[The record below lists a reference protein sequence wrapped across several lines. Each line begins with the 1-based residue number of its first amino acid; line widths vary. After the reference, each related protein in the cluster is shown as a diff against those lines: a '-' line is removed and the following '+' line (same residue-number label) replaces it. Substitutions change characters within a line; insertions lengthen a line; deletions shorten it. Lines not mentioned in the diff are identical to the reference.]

1 MPYLIEFP
9 KKPSEIGIM
18 LPAYRNFKQL
28 WSHRELRAELGFE
41 PRLAWYL
48 ASQMALVVKNMPADA
63 GDTRDWSSIPELGR
77 YPGEELGNPL
87 QYSCLENP
95 TEEPGRL

>member
-77 YPGEELGNPL
+77 YPGEEQGNPL